1 MSEPNRLTPA
11 MLRAA
16 IKCAQEAEMPA
27 KDGDFI
33 VYLHH
38 KAWKKLRKMAN
49 VRQPKKRRMNYEA
62 RRRMG
67 IRWFRT
73 QYLDMYYSGD
83 VPLQV
88 KRQARQWYQF
98 RKRRSQKDYR
108 RGKGGGG
115 SFRLWAVDLAEV
127 FGQNRKHHPHDEQ
140 WRLAVR
146 EFLLKGSPSGN

>member
-1 MSEPNRLTPA
+1 
-11 MLRAA
+11 
-16 IKCAQEAEMPA
+16 
-27 KDGDFI
+27 
-33 VYLHH
+33 
-38 KAWKKLRKMAN
+38 
-49 VRQPKKRRMNYEA
+49 MNYEA

-98 RKRRSQKDYR
+98 RKRRAKKNYR
-108 RGKGGGG
+108 RGKGGDE
-115 SFRLWAVDLAEV
+115 SFRLWAVDLAEI
-127 FGQNRKHHPHDEQ
+127 FGQEALGQNNPHKSHEH

-146 EFLLKGSPSGN
+146 EFLLKGSPNGN